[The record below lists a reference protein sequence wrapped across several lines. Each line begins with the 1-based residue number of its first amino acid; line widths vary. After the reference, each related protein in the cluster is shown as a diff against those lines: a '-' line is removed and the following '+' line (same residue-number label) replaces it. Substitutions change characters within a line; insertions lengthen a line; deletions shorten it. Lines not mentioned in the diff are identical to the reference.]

1 MTIKA
6 WNALLVLALLI
17 VLSGG
22 GYILYQNHM
31 KTQAEMAEQQAE
43 EARLEKEAAEKKA
56 AEDAK
61 LKQEFEDLLNGFLD
75 SVYTQ
80 MREYKSA
87 RAVLGELMK
96 PENLSSPEY
105 IAENAV
111 LAESTVMSLQ
121 LQADDV
127 MRSFERANEQFKE
140 LVQRFDEEERE
151 PVQEEWDEIMDTRVE
166 QFTAFFTMDQD
177 VLMAQLELMEFY
189 DAHKDTITVDEEN
202 GHMIMETPELQE
214 EEALLR
220 GEIME
225 MKAMQKD
232 VLQKADETQD
242 D

>member
-1 MTIKA
+1 
-6 WNALLVLALLI
+6 
-17 VLSGG
+17 
-22 GYILYQNHM
+22 
-31 KTQAEMAEQQAE
+31 
-43 EARLEKEAAEKKA
+43 
-56 AEDAK
+56 
-61 LKQEFEDLLNGFLD
+61 
-75 SVYTQ
+75 
-80 MREYKSA
+80 
-87 RAVLGELMK
+87 
-96 PENLSSPEY
+96 
-105 IAENAV
+105 
-111 LAESTVMSLQ
+111 
-121 LQADDV
+121 
-127 MRSFERANEQFKE
+127 
-140 LVQRFDEEERE
+140 
-151 PVQEEWDEIMDTRVE
+151 MDTRVE